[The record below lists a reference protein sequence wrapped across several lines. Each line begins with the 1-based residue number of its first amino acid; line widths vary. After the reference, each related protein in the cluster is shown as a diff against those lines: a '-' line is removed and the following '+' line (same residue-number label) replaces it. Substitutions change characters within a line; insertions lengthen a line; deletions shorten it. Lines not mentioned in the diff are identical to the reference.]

1 MRKPGTKGA
10 PTAKAFKKAAKTAKK
25 RRKWCVPSATRSV
38 LDRIAGYVL
47 HRTGSNHRDVFI
59 EPTINYTIYTMS
71 PRKKKTYH
79 EIDPEEAIQ
88 ALSILKNDPH
98 FKQYVMMR
106 EAMREEVIRQLQT
119 PAIID
124 STNRHYMLCGK
135 LEAIDEELDTFY
147 KL

>member
-1 MRKPGTKGA
+1 
-10 PTAKAFKKAAKTAKK
+10 
-25 RRKWCVPSATRSV
+25 
-38 LDRIAGYVL
+38 
-47 HRTGSNHRDVFI
+47 
-59 EPTINYTIYTMS
+59 MS

-79 EIDPEEAIQ
+79 DIDPEEAMN
-88 ALSILKNDPH
+88 ALALLKNDPH
-98 FKQYVMMR
+98 FKQYIAMR

-147 KL
+147 RL